1 MDELKRANDILK
13 RSPLM
18 QKIRPAEV
26 VIDLLILEVER
37 LRDESR
43 KQKETLARLGLS
55 NGK

>member
-26 VIDLLILEVER
+26 VIDLLILEIER
-37 LRDESR
+37 LRDEMR
-43 KQKETLARLGLS
+43 KIKKGGN
-55 NGK
+55 NG

>member
-37 LRDESR
+37 LRDEV
-43 KQKETLARLGLS
+43 QKNKKGGN
-55 NGK
+55 NGE

>member
-18 QKIRPAEV
+18 QKIKPAEV

-37 LRDESR
+37 LRDEMR
-43 KQKETLARLGLS
+43 KQKKKVEGGLG